1 LTVHDSTFVK
11 RNSTSENSDERRPL
25 VDPDERLRAINHPV
39 EHRATNDDDDD
50 DASRVANA

>member
-1 LTVHDSTFVK
+1 
-11 RNSTSENSDERRPL
+11 L

>member
-1 LTVHDSTFVK
+1 
-11 RNSTSENSDERRPL
+11 L

-50 DASRVANA
+50 DDASRVANA

>member
-1 LTVHDSTFVK
+1 
-11 RNSTSENSDERRPL
+11 L

-50 DASRVANA
+50 DDDASRVANA